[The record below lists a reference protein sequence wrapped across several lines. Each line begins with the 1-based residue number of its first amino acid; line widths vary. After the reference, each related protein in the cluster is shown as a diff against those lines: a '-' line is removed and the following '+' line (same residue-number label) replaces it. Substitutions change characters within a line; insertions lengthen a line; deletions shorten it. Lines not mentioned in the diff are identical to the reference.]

1 MLKIVIFLCCSLAFI
16 NLDAQLYKDAKA
28 DVEDRVEDLLRRMTL
43 EEKVAQMNMDAMG
56 VYEQLPLGV
65 GESFYRCGRN
75 SPSVG
80 RSEKV
85 CPGKYPFG
93 NTSYTDR

>member
-56 VYEQLPLGV
+56 VYEQLPLG
-65 GESFYRCGRN
+65 RN